1 MPGARLP
8 AISTLALIVVLSCLP
23 SPGSAADP
31 RIDAL
36 RQSAKQLLPLHRAK
50 RTPPEPWEWLA
61 QHKEDGQTFAGYV
74 ASRPNRVT
82 AERTTLYLQPIGAF
96 DAPRLRLIADTA
108 DLLRR
113 FYGTPVTI
121 AGALDPAAIPAK
133 ARRTNPQGGQEQ
145 FLTGHLLEQVLKPR
159 RPADAVAV
167 LGLTTTDLWPGEGWN
182 FVFGMATF
190 TERVGVWSLWRYG
203 DPAEDYTTCLRRT
216 LKVAAHETGHMI
228 GIAHCIAWECLM
240 NGSNSLRETD
250 AGPLH
255 FCPECE
261 AKVWWACGSDPAKR
275 YASLVEFAKAR
286 QLHAE
291 AAFWERSRAA
301 ITAPASP

>member
-1 MPGARLP
+1 MPGARRT
-8 AISTLALIVVLSCLP
+8 AIPGLLLVTLLSCLP
-23 SPGSAADP
+23 APGSAADP

-36 RQSAKQLLPLHRAK
+36 RQSATLLLPLHRAK

-61 QHKEDGQTFAGYV
+61 QHQEDGQTFAGYV

-82 AERTTLYLQPIGAF
+82 AERTTLYLQPIGVF
-96 DAPRLRLIADTA
+96 DAPRQRLIADTA

-121 AGALDPAAIPAK
+121 AGALDPAMIPAK
-133 ARRTNPQGGQEQ
+133 ARRANPLGGQEQ

-167 LGLTTTDLWPGEGWN
+167 LGLTTTDLWPGEDWN

-190 TERVGVWSLWRYG
+190 TDRVGVWSLWRYG
-203 DPAEDYTTCLRRT
+203 DPATDYTTCLRRT

-301 ITAPASP
+301 VKP